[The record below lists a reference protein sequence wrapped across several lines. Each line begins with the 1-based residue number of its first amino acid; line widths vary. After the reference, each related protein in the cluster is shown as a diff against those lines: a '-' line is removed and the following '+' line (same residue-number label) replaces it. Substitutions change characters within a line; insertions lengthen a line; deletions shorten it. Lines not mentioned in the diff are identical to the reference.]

1 MNLEGR
7 VRKIEE
13 AAGINDPCW
22 MCEVCDGMAREFINY
37 LEARGA
43 TIPEV
48 SPADLLPDA
57 CPACGRAAQTNVA
70 GYDES
75 ERALF
80 LKSKEAV
87 RLFYQGE
94 IGFEESD
101 ALLTEFIEIAERKD
115 EAQMGEHYKAAM
127 AVSQKWAR
135 EFYEQ
140 PEVIERM
147 KRFAARRGLSGWF
160 TEGLLA

>member
-1 MNLEGR
+1 MNLHGR
-7 VRKIEE
+7 VKKIEE
-13 AAGINDPCW
+13 ATGINDPCW

-43 TIPEV
+43 PLPQV
-48 SPADLLPDA
+48 SPADLLPNA
-57 CPACGRAAQTNVA
+57 CPACGLAGQTNVA

-135 EFYEQ
+135 EFYGQ
-140 PEVIERM
+140 PATIERM
-147 KRFAARRGLSGWF
+147 KRFAARRGLPGWF